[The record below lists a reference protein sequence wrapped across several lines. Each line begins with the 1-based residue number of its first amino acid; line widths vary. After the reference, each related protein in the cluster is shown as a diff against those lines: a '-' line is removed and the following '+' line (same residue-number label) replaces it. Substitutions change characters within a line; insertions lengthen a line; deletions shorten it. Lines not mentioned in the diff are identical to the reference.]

1 MKILEVRDGFIK
13 FEAEVYT
20 QLSSF
25 IKVDAVEKSYIAQV
39 FKLKKSGEKPI
50 AYAKFLF
57 LYDMDMGLTN
67 YDKTLPSI
75 DSSISAFDY
84 KILLDSIKYD
94 NPVIVGKTI
103 DSDLNIVV
111 DEKVFDKKL
120 FISTDD
126 DIANNIFVKNFAK
139 QFENIDKKFV
149 VIDTLGIVKA
159 KKYVA
164 GVDFKIPLDKNS
176 LNFMYS
182 DCLSDATSDSKALI
196 VDIFRDLVE
205 YAKTVS
211 FLPFETLKNIVDDM
225 VDKDHVFKLLVLKNK
240 LAKFYK
246 LGYFANNVSEVQYFE
261 NLLNSK
267 CVIIDLSK
275 LDLNFQNRYIEFIYE
290 KLALLENVQVFFEMS
305 NNVSKKSLKDV
316 LFNEK
321 VATTFISH
329 SKFKYLNDIKN
340 LFDNFIITP
349 SFSNN
354 QIFELYGTFL
364 TSMQK
369 NMYLVVGEG
378 TNYIPIVSALK
389 NIDEVVPIVKSEVY
403 EQESEI
409 LSQVSEND
417 SAEDVSLTEVGD
429 NESQT
434 EVVEETA
441 DELADNDIVEPEVVE
456 EFNDSEDLEQNT
468 LSEEEILSSIEEKS
482 NEVLSQIAHEAV
494 ESESV
499 KIFVDDSIEE
509 SFENVDNEEIDN
521 FQEEAL
527 EQLTVSDKEGINAEE
542 DVENNDFNTVVHETE
557 DLKGLGS
564 ETLDGE
570 FVQEDSELGE
580 YLDISDDNILEQSS
594 DEKLSQ
600 QNNDITEEDL
610 VDSDSKISEDLE
622 EGLLLENEDE
632 LLRQDEDLGGSVSN
646 VDVVEFDGDLD
657 VDIND
662 NLLEVKDAEDVN
674 EEEKLEEVSQ
684 DFIPLTEQVED
695 YGEITELDP
704 DNIDENDI
712 IVDLSDEEPPLSEN
726 IDEQIV
732 RDVDKV
738 FTTRKDNDE
747 ISDTDL
753 DFIDELNSD
762 DNEILEEVSGDD
774 TLLEEIGQNDEDD
787 NGILEDIQEYKEEKI
802 DELPEEEEVLETKNA
817 STPMVPIYSA
827 DIPQEDMVD
836 SDPIQ
841 QGDSVTHAKYGSG
854 VVEKMI
860 KYGNKTLYSIN
871 FDNIGR
877 RLLDPT
883 LTEIKKS

>member
-13 FEAEVYT
+13 FEAEIDT

-25 IKVDAVEKSYIAQV
+25 IKVEAIEKSYIAQV

-57 LYDMDMGLTN
+57 LYDIDMGLTN
-67 YDKTLPSI
+67 YDKTLPTT
-75 DSSISAFDY
+75 DSEISYFDY
-84 KILLDSIKYD
+84 SILLESIKYN
-94 NPVIVGKTI
+94 NPIIVGKTI

-120 FISTDD
+120 FVSTDD
-126 DIANNIFVKNFAK
+126 ELANNLFVKNFAK

-149 VIDTLGIVKA
+149 VIDTLGVIKA
-159 KKYVA
+159 KKYIA

-196 VDIFRDLVE
+196 VEIFRDLVD

-211 FLPFETLKNIVDDM
+211 FLPFETLKNIVDNM

-240 LAKFYK
+240 LAKFHK
-246 LGYFANNVSEVQYFE
+246 LGYFANNVSEVQHFE

-267 CVIIDLSK
+267 CVILDLSK

-290 KLALLENVQVFFEMS
+290 KLALLENVQVFFEIS

-354 QIFELYGTFL
+354 QIFELYGNFL

-389 NIDEVVPIVKSEVY
+389 YIEEVIPVAKPDVS
-403 EQESEI
+403 EQENEI
-409 LSQVSEND
+409 CQDSEND
-417 SAEDVSLTEVGD
+417 SVEEIAVSEAEEEETPI
-429 NESQT
+429 

-441 DELADNDIVEPEVVE
+441 DELVENDIVEPEVVE
-456 EFNDSEDLEQNT
+456 EFNVSEDLEQNT

-482 NEVLSQIAHEAV
+482 NEVLSQIAQEAE

-499 KIFVDDSIEE
+499 KIFADDSLEE
-509 SFENVDNEEIDN
+509 SFENMDNEEIN
-521 FQEEAL
+521 KFQEESL
-527 EQLTVSDKEGINAEE
+527 EQLSDSDNEVINVEE

-557 DLKGLGS
+557 DIQGLS
-564 ETLDGE
+564 LENQESD
-570 FVQEDSELGE
+570 FVEEDLGE
-580 YLDISDDNILEQSS
+580 YFEDSNVDISEQTS
-594 DEKLSQ
+594 DENLIQ
-600 QNNDITEEDL
+600 QKNDINEDDL
-610 VDSDSKISEDLE
+610 VDSLGEDVEDS
-622 EGLLLENEDE
+622 LLSKKDDEYLDENTD
-632 LLRQDEDLGGSVSN
+632 N
-646 VDVVEFDGDLD
+646 VDFIEVDEDLD

-662 NLLEVKDAEDVN
+662 NFIDTENVDDISI
-674 EEEKLEEVSQ
+674 EENLEEVSQ
-684 DFIPLTEQVED
+684 DFVPLTEQVED
-695 YGEITELDP
+695 YGEIVELDP

-712 IVDLSDEEPPLSEN
+712 IVDFSDEEESLSEN

-732 RDVDKV
+732 KDVDKV
-738 FTTRKDNDE
+738 FTTRKDDEE

-762 DNEILEEVSGDD
+762 DNEILEEVSGED
-774 TLLEEIGQNDEDD
+774 TLLEDLEQNDED
-787 NGILEDIQEYKEEKI
+787 GEILEEIQEYK
-802 DELPEEEEVLETKNA
+802 DERLDDLPDAEVLETKNS

-827 DIPQEDMVD
+827 DIPQEDMVE

-841 QGDSVTHAKYGSG
+841 QGDSVTHTKYGAG

>member
-13 FEAEVYT
+13 FEAEIDT

-25 IKVDAVEKSYIAQV
+25 IKVEAIEKSYIAQV

-57 LYDMDMGLTN
+57 LYDIDMGLTN
-67 YDKTLPSI
+67 YDKTLPTT
-75 DSSISAFDY
+75 DSEISYFDY
-84 KILLDSIKYD
+84 SILLESIKYN
-94 NPVIVGKTI
+94 NPIIVGKTI

-120 FISTDD
+120 FVSTDD
-126 DIANNIFVKNFAK
+126 ELANNLFVKNFAK

-149 VIDTLGIVKA
+149 VIDTLGVIKA
-159 KKYVA
+159 KKYIA

-196 VDIFRDLVE
+196 VEIFRDLVD

-211 FLPFETLKNIVDDM
+211 FLPFETLKNIVDNM

-240 LAKFYK
+240 LAKFHK
-246 LGYFANNVSEVQYFE
+246 LGYFANNVSEVQHFE

-267 CVIIDLSK
+267 CVILDLSK

-290 KLALLENVQVFFEMS
+290 KLALLENVQVFFEIS

-354 QIFELYGTFL
+354 QIFELYGNFL

-389 NIDEVVPIVKSEVY
+389 NIEEVIPVAKPDVSEQKSEIC
-403 EQESEI
+403 QD
-409 LSQVSEND
+409 SEND
-417 SAEDVSLTEVGD
+417 SVEEIAVSEAEEE
-429 NESQT
+429 ESPI

-441 DELADNDIVEPEVVE
+441 DALVENDIVEPEVVE
-456 EFNDSEDLEQNT
+456 AFNAPEDLEQNT

-482 NEVLSQIAHEAV
+482 NEVLSQIAQEAE

-499 KIFVDDSIEE
+499 KIFADDSLEE
-509 SFENVDNEEIDN
+509 SFKNMDNEEIN
-521 FQEEAL
+521 KFQEESL
-527 EQLTVSDKEGINAEE
+527 EQLSDSDNEIINVEE

-557 DLKGLGS
+557 DIQGLS
-564 ETLDGE
+564 LENQESD
-570 FVQEDSELGE
+570 FVEEDLGE
-580 YLDISDDNILEQSS
+580 YFEDSNVDISEQAS
-594 DEKLSQ
+594 DENLVQ
-600 QNNDITEEDL
+600 QNNDISEEDL
-610 VDSDSKISEDLE
+610 VDSYSQISDDVEDSLLSENESETLEQVDDLE
-622 EGLLLENEDE
+622 ESISNVDFVEV
-632 LLRQDEDLGGSVSN
+632 DEDLDINTNDNFIDTEN
-646 VDVVEFDGDLD
+646 VD
-657 VDIND
+657 DINIEE
-662 NLLEVKDAEDVN
+662 NL
-674 EEEKLEEVSQ
+674 EKVPQ
-684 DFIPLTEQVED
+684 DFIPLTEQEED
-695 YGEITELDP
+695 YGEIMELDP

-712 IVDLSDEEPPLSEN
+712 IVDFSDEEESLSEN

-732 RDVDKV
+732 KDVDKV
-738 FTTRKDNDE
+738 FTTRKDDEE

-762 DNEILEEVSGDD
+762 DNEILEEVSGED
-774 TLLEEIGQNDEDD
+774 TLLEDLEQNDED
-787 NGILEDIQEYKEEKI
+787 GEILEEIQEYKNERL
-802 DELPEEEEVLETKNA
+802 DDLPDAEVLETKNS

-827 DIPQEDMVD
+827 DIPQEDMVE

-841 QGDSVTHAKYGSG
+841 QGDSVTHAKYGAG